1 MSRRGRFITIEGGEG
16 TGKST
21 LIAGLENHFLDH
33 GQRVTVTREPGG
45 TPLAE
50 TLRGLV
56 LSPPSDARWSAMS
69 EALLVYAARRDHL
82 EKLIEPALAEGQNV
96 ICDRF
101 ADSTRVYQRLGGL
114 APAIIEMLDDLVVA
128 EHQPDLTLVLD
139 GPVEELMARRK
150 ARGGSDVFEAMP
162 LEFHMDV
169 RQGFLD
175 LAAAHPERC
184 RVMDATQS
192 PAAVL
197 ADALRAIED
206 MS

>member
-50 TLRGLV
+50 ALRGLV
-56 LSPPSDARWSAMS
+56 LSPPSDERWSAMS

-128 EHQPDLTLVLD
+128 DHQPDLTLVLD
-139 GPVEELMARRK
+139 GPVEDLMARRK

-162 LEFHMDV
+162 LEFHKDV

-175 LAAAHPERC
+175 LAATHPDRC
-184 RVMDATQS
+184 TIIDATQ
-192 PAAVL
+192 PPGIVL
-197 ADALRAIED
+197 ADALNAIED
-206 MS
+206 MI